1 MNFGPLNLN
10 VPQAPQTQHIQN
22 SSSTLISQMIPV
34 PLLFS
39 DFIKSTIIYVAQIK
53 KCGVI
58 FDPVSTTILCHPSSP
73 VDSSLLVL
81 L

>member
-10 VPQAPQTQHIQN
+10 VPQAPQTQHVQN

-39 DFIKSTIIYVAQIK
+39 DFINRTIIYVAQIK
-53 KCGVI
+53 NYRVI
-58 FDPVSTTILCHPSSP
+58 FDPVSPTVLYHPSSP
-73 VDSSLLVL
+73 VDSIY
-81 L
+81 